1 MFVIE
6 DELHAEWQEGL
17 FETRQLAISE
27 LRRRA
32 AISWNEEPN
41 RAPCT
46 SWSTCG
52 RQYVLIEYDDSKEL
66 TRELIL
72 EISSTGVRWV
82 GSE

>member
-6 DELHAEWQEGL
+6 DELHAEWQEGQ

-32 AISWNEEPN
+32 AIPWNEDPN

-52 RQYVLIEYDDSKEL
+52 RQYVLIEYDGSTEL

-72 EISSTGVRWV
+72 EISPAGARWIV
-82 GSE
+82 SE